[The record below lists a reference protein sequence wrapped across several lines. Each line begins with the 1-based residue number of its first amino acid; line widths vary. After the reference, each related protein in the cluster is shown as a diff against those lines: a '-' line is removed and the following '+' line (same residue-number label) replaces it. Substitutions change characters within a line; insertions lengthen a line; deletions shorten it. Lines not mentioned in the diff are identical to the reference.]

1 MTDLIL
7 TVVLDSMQSFG
18 IFSHGVMMTYTD
30 TLNLR
35 HSNGYLP
42 EVALNCAA
50 RFFNFSRGVKAKG
63 LF

>member
-18 IFSHGVMMTYTD
+18 IFSHGVMMTYAD

-42 EVALNCAA
+42 EVALNCAPP
-50 RFFNFSRGVKAKG
+50 RFNFSRVKAKG